1 MKGLL
6 DCPSIHTL
14 DVQNNFLDDRNIVD
28 EIFCKMPNLAVLYCN
43 NNEFVK
49 KIPYYRKYMIAKIKT
64 LEHLDERTVFE
75 EDRRL
80 AESFIDGDKDKEK
93 EEKEK
98 IQ

>member
-1 MKGLL
+1 LL

-14 DVQNNFLDDRNIVD
+14 DISNNFLDDTNIVE
-28 EIFCKMPNLAVLYCN
+28 EIFCKMPNLSVLYCK

-49 KIPYYRKYMIAKIKT
+49 KIPYFRKFMIAKIKT
-64 LEHLDERTVFE
+64 LEHLDDRTVFE

-80 AESFIDGDKDKEK
+80 AEAFINGDREKEK

-98 IQ
+98 IL